1 MTISEP
7 TTLLTNVVLAVAAAA
22 LGIRLLAARLAAG
35 IAAQQARV
43 PGPGPFNHND
53 VCHVLQTAA
62 LWPFYRIGRRL
73 RDAEPSGPPLTPDGG
88 HTPSAPRG
96 QR

>member
-1 MTISEP
+1 
-7 TTLLTNVVLAVAAAA
+7 LLALSLAAPRPDDRPLGWLAAA
-22 LGIRLLAARLAAG
+22 LALSAAG

-73 RDAEPSGPPLTPDGG
+73 RDAEPSGRL
-88 HTPSAPRG
+88 
-96 QR
+96 